1 MPASPACACST
12 LSAINSFFFLG
23 TGRSGEVGEEEEES
37 SKKVKMVVM
46 RVRRTA
52 AGAITIGA
60 MSEPKEEQGKAVGN
74 EIIEKKI

>member
-1 MPASPACACST
+1 MPTSPAWACST
-12 LSAINSFFFLG
+12 LSAINSFFFIG
-23 TGRSGEVGEEEEES
+23 TGRSGEVGEEEES

-60 MSEPKEEQGKAVGN
+60 MSEPKEEQGKAVGK